1 MTYATRPP
9 TMARAPLRRVN
20 LRSKPAHSVQRTA
33 KWTSLA
39 SLLMAFTV
47 SMAPLTSNAVEP
59 PDMAIQ
65 VNLFPG
71 SDEMA
76 QSFTEFERHSVAL
89 SVPQKT
95 AEGFVSEKAQAL
107 EGRVYRRSFFVPAAD
122 GSAIE
127 VFTNYRD
134 AFAGRGL
141 QTLFECQRSDC
152 GGGRSAWSKPLDTTL
167 ATNVEKEQQFYL
179 VAKLPSPETWV
190 ALFVKGLPGWGTEY
204 MLDIIEPKAL
214 VTDRVSISVDDMI
227 AALDRTGKV
236 AIYDIFFDTGKSEI
250 KTQSDA
256 VLANIATLLSQRG
269 ALSLYVVG
277 HTDDTGRLE
286 LNRGLSEQRA
296 QAVVDALVDRGIAR
310 RRLLAFGAGPF
321 APAATNRDDGG
332 RATNRRVELVERL
345 TTD

>member
-1 MTYATRPP
+1 MRNATSPP
-9 TMARAPLRRVN
+9 TMANVPSPRVN
-20 LRSKPAHSVQRTA
+20 LRSKQALSGQSTTKWAPLHSLLLAVTLSVA
-33 KWTSLA
+33 TLA
-39 SLLMAFTV
+39 SH
-47 SMAPLTSNAVEP
+47 AVEP
-59 PDMAIQ
+59 TNMAIK

-76 QSFTEFERHSVAL
+76 QSFTEFERHTVAL
-89 SVPQKT
+89 SVPQET
-95 AEGFVSEKAQAL
+95 AEGFFSEKTQDL
-107 EGRVYRRSFFVPAAD
+107 EGRVYRRSFFVPAAN

-236 AIYDIFFDTGKSEI
+236 AIYDIFFDTGKSEL
-250 KTQSDA
+250 KTQSDP

-296 QAVVDALVDRGIAR
+296 QAVVDALVERGVAR